1 MSDFLPIDYTQPA
14 ALFQRLRKS
23 VVVWSWAFNGLRLGS
38 GLILLPL
45 VLNELGTA
53 ELGMYY
59 VLLSLAALVPL
70 VDFGFGP
77 TIGRFVSYAMGGAEG
92 IQAQGV
98 AKPGD
103 SNTPNYRL
111 LWDLLF
117 TTQTLYRFLVLV
129 LLVVLGAWGTY
140 VVELRVQETPSPFIT
155 RLAWG
160 VTLVAS
166 LLDIYSNWWITYL
179 RSMNEVLASVRV
191 AMLGIG
197 VRLVIAAALLLA
209 GAGLLSLPIGT
220 FISTFLQRSLAR
232 RRCRQILM
240 QHPEPEKVDVKH
252 YLQILWPNTWRLG
265 VQFVSGYLTVNA
277 NTAICLYALGLAA
290 NARYGLSAQLLTIL
304 SGMAGVWMYVKW
316 PLVGQYRA
324 RHDYESVQR
333 VMRPRVWLQSLSFIL
348 AAGALLLCGPFL
360 LRHIGGGKQLLPL
373 GWLALMTLNAFFE
386 MQFNIWGT
394 LLSTENRLPFLWP
407 TVATNVLSLALSLT
421 LVQST
426 KLGLGALV
434 LGPLLAGSLF
444 NYWYW
449 PPYAAR
455 RLGTTLWRLLLIGP
469 EKKEA
474 QPALVEQ
481 R

>member
-1 MSDFLPIDYTQPA
+1 VSDFVPIDLHNPR
-14 ALFQRLRKS
+14 ALLDRLRAS
-23 VVVWSWAFNGLRLGS
+23 VVMWSWGFNALRLAS

-45 VLNELGTA
+45 VLNKLPTA

-77 TIGRFVSYAMGGAEG
+77 TIGRFVSYAMGGAEE

-98 AKPGD
+98 AKPGV
-103 SNTPNYRL
+103 SGHPNYRL
-111 LWDLLF
+111 LWELLF
-117 TTQTLYRFLVLV
+117 TTQALYRFLVLA
-129 LLVVLGAWGTY
+129 LFVVLGLWGTY
-140 VVELRVQETPSPFIT
+140 VVELRIHETASPLVT
-155 RLAWG
+155 RIAWG

-166 LLDIYSNWWITYL
+166 LMDIYSNWWITYL
-179 RSMNEVLASVRV
+179 RSMNEVMTSVRV
-191 AMLGIG
+191 AILGIAA
-197 VRLVIAAALLLA
+197 RLVIAAALLIA

-240 QHPEPEKVDVKH
+240 QHPAPERADVRH
-252 YLQILWPNTWRLG
+252 YLRILWPNTWRLG
-265 VQFVSGYLTVNA
+265 VQFISGYLTVNA
-277 NTAICLYALGLAA
+277 NTAICLHVLGLGA

-304 SGMAGVWMYVKW
+304 SGMAGVWIYVKW
-316 PLVGQYRA
+316 PIIGQYRA
-324 RHDYESVQR
+324 RHDYQGVQR
-333 VMRPRVWLQSLSFIL
+333 IMRPRVWLQSLTFL
-348 AAGALLLCGPFL
+348 LVAGGLLLCGPFL
-360 LRHIGGGKQLLPL
+360 LRHLGAGKQLLPL

-394 LLSTENRLPFLWP
+394 LLSTENRLPYLWP
-407 TVATNVLSLALSLT
+407 TVATNVLSLTLSLT
-421 LVQST
+421 LVHFTS
-426 KLGLGALV
+426 LELGALV

-455 RLGTTLWRLLLIGP
+455 SLGTTLFHLMFIGP
-469 EKKEA
+469 QAKKPE
-474 QPALVEQ
+474 PALVG
-481 R
+481 